1 MALTVVVLQVFL
13 YNRFNL
19 FNAFLSCFIQ
29 IWLWWS
35 VWRGFWDRT
44 ILDWFVGDFIQL
56 LRIEVIGFKNGVRWF
71 LGKVSILL
79 VVILLC
85 WLAILDCVSFGSD
98 LLSLLWLFL
107 KLCWAKHTLMI
118 LRVQNSLDLV
128 MLKIWIQSL
137 MVLFLNG
144 FAVALAKRVLA
155 KAWHGKPWE
164 LRRVTLRCQ
173 MRAVRLEVSAR
184 FGGVCDLMSLGV
196 SEIWLFRRIGLHFL
210 HANQRHLAII
220 SNSLIEWSGLY
231 CTCMILRGVCSRS
244 SEVLLETSLIKLRF
258 RPWM

>member
-1 MALTVVVLQVFL
+1 
-13 YNRFNL
+13 
-19 FNAFLSCFIQ
+19 
-29 IWLWWS
+29 
-35 VWRGFWDRT
+35 
-44 ILDWFVGDFIQL
+44 
-56 LRIEVIGFKNGVRWF
+56 
-71 LGKVSILL
+71 
-79 VVILLC
+79 
-85 WLAILDCVSFGSD
+85 
-98 LLSLLWLFL
+98 
-107 KLCWAKHTLMI
+107 
-118 LRVQNSLDLV
+118 

-164 LRRVTLRCQ
+164 LWRVTLRCQ

-184 FGGVCDLMSLGV
+184 FGGICDLMSLGV

-231 CTCMILRGVCSRS
+231 CTCMILSGVCSRS
-244 SEVLLETSLIKLRF
+244 SEVLLETSLIEMLGSGSGISGGQAMEHAPQIYALRMVGSDTF
-258 RPWM
+258 TKRLV